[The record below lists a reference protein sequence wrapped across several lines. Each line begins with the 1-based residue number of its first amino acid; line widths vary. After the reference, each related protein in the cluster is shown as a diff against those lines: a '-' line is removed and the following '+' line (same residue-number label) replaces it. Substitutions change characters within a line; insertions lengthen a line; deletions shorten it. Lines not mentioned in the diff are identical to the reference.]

1 MVNSTETNSTKS
13 SISGKAI
20 SLKKSMRKGAKTI
33 ARPFKKLK
41 KSLSTASVPLIHS
54 RSPTTGSISNN
65 KYGNEPSTDSQDD
78 GGGIDPEVEV
88 TPQEELSTLFNYVVI
103 CHIPVFRTQY

>member
-13 SISGKAI
+13 SISGKAV

-41 KSLSTASVPLIHS
+41 KSLSTASIPLIRS
-54 RSPTTGSISNN
+54 RSPTTGSISDNE
-65 KYGNEPSTDSQDD
+65 YGNEPST
-78 GGGIDPEVEV
+78 
-88 TPQEELSTLFNYVVI
+88 
-103 CHIPVFRTQY
+103 